1 MSVINKALKELNKR
15 NSGDEYGK
23 YVPPEKSAFSFNK
36 VALVSLAVMG
46 VAVLGAAGYY
56 AYKMGVQNSH
66 GVAEVQTETGKASQK
81 TAVEKSVEKHE
92 SDVGTDRKDSDVST
106 TTEQPGE
113 ITAISEKSEEDESA
127 PTNELIVIA
136 ETDLSA
142 PENSVT
148 SAETDNAPF
157 LDVSKKSERMLV
169 KNNAGNKDS
178 VHVQQS
184 VKSHSPAVAV
194 NDSGMKPQAETV
206 IDSYVYDA
214 DNYVIEEQPVISEK
228 SRSKPS
234 SLKVSKSNMSP
245 ADQKAMYRS
254 QALNYLGK
262 GDSRKAVE
270 AYKNV
275 LAVDPRDTEA
285 REKLAGLYYGQD
297 NYTEAIRVLDRGV
310 ALSPTHYDYRLFL
323 SRIYKARG
331 DNAKALKVLEKANP
345 PVAGNIDYY
354 ATMASIARESGD
366 YVAASKAYKALAST
380 NTSDGKWYLGLGI
393 SEEKQGRHRQALEA
407 YRKASTLYLSQSSRK
422 FVEGRIKFLEKLK

>member
-23 YVPPEKSAFSFNK
+23 YVPPENSAFSFNK
-36 VALVSLAVMG
+36 IALISLAVMG
-46 VAVLGAAGYY
+46 IAVLGAAGYY
-56 AYKMGVQNSH
+56 AYKMGEQSKQSGTKVQ
-66 GVAEVQTETGKASQK
+66 AETTKASQQ
-81 TAVEKSVEKHE
+81 ASAEKQE
-92 SDVGTDRKDSDVST
+92 SDLGTDKKDSDISMVA
-106 TTEQPGE
+106 EQPAE
-113 ITAISEKSEEDESA
+113 SSVISEKNEEDES
-127 PTNELIVIA
+127 TQDNELIVLA
-136 ETDLSA
+136 ETEPSIS
-142 PENSVT
+142 ENSV
-148 SAETDNAPF
+148 SSGETDVPY
-157 LDVSKKSERMLV
+157 LDVNKKSERKLV
-169 KNNAGNKDS
+169 KNNTRNTDS
-178 VHVQQS
+178 VKKS
-184 VKSHSPAVAV
+184 VKTHSSTEAV
-194 NDSGMKPQAETV
+194 NDSVIKPQAGAV
-206 IDSYVYDA
+206 VDSYVYDA

-275 LAVDPRDTEA
+275 LAVDPRDIEA

-297 NYTEAIRVLDRGV
+297 NHAEAIRVLDRGI
-310 ALSPTHYDYRLFL
+310 ALTPTHYDYRLFL
-323 SRIYKARG
+323 SRIYKAHG

-366 YVAASKAYKALAST
+366 YVAASKAYTALAST

>member
-36 VALVSLAVMG
+36 IALISLAVMG
-46 VAVLGAAGYY
+46 IAVLGAAGYY
-56 AYKMGVQNSH
+56 AYKMGEQSKQSGTKVQ
-66 GVAEVQTETGKASQK
+66 VETTKASQQ
-81 TAVEKSVEKHE
+81 ASAEKQE
-92 SDVGTDRKDSDVST
+92 SDLGTDKKDSDISMVA
-106 TTEQPGE
+106 EQPAEGSV
-113 ITAISEKSEEDESA
+113 ISEKNEEDES
-127 PTNELIVIA
+127 TQDNELIVLA
-136 ETDLSA
+136 ETEPSIS
-142 PENSVT
+142 ENSV
-148 SAETDNAPF
+148 SSGETEDVPY
-157 LDVSKKSERMLV
+157 LDVNKKSERKLV
-169 KNNAGNKDS
+169 KNNTRNTDS
-178 VHVQQS
+178 VKKS
-184 VKSHSPAVAV
+184 VKSHSSTEAV
-194 NDSGMKPQAETV
+194 NDSVIKPQAGAV
-206 IDSYVYDA
+206 VDSYVYDA

-275 LAVDPRDTEA
+275 LAVDPRDIEA

-297 NYTEAIRVLDRGV
+297 NHAEAIRVLDRGI
-310 ALSPTHYDYRLFL
+310 ALTPTHYDYRLFL
-323 SRIYKARG
+323 SRIYKAHG

-366 YVAASKAYKALAST
+366 YVAASKAYTALAST

>member
-36 VALVSLAVMG
+36 IALISLAVMG
-46 VAVLGAAGYY
+46 IAVLGAAGYY
-56 AYKMGVQNSH
+56 AYKMGEQSKQSGTKVQS
-66 GVAEVQTETGKASQK
+66 ETTKASQQ
-81 TAVEKSVEKHE
+81 ASAEKQE
-92 SDVGTDRKDSDVST
+92 SDSGTDKKDSDISMVA
-106 TTEQPGE
+106 EQPAE
-113 ITAISEKSEEDESA
+113 SSVISEKNEEDES
-127 PTNELIVIA
+127 TQDNELIVLA
-136 ETDLSA
+136 ETEPSIS
-142 PENSVT
+142 ENSV
-148 SAETDNAPF
+148 SSGETEDVPY
-157 LDVSKKSERMLV
+157 LDVNKKSERKLV
-169 KNNAGNKDS
+169 KNNTRNTDS
-178 VHVQQS
+178 VKKS
-184 VKSHSPAVAV
+184 VKTHSSTEAV
-194 NDSGMKPQAETV
+194 NDSVIKPQAGAV
-206 IDSYVYDA
+206 VDSYVYDA

-275 LAVDPRDTEA
+275 LAVDPRDIEA

-297 NYTEAIRVLDRGV
+297 NHAEAIRVLDRGI
-310 ALSPTHYDYRLFL
+310 ALTPTHYDYRLFL
-323 SRIYKARG
+323 SRIYKAHG

-366 YVAASKAYKALAST
+366 YVAASKAYTALAST

-407 YRKASTLYLSQSSRK
+407 YRKASTLYLSQSSSK

>member
-36 VALVSLAVMG
+36 IALISLAVMG
-46 VAVLGAAGYY
+46 IAVLGAAGYY
-56 AYKMGVQNSH
+56 AYKMGEQSKQSGTKVQ
-66 GVAEVQTETGKASQK
+66 VETTKASQQ
-81 TAVEKSVEKHE
+81 ASAEKQE
-92 SDVGTDRKDSDVST
+92 SDLGTDKKDSDISMVA
-106 TTEQPGE
+106 EQPAE
-113 ITAISEKSEEDESA
+113 SSVISEKNEEDES
-127 PTNELIVIA
+127 TQDNELIVLA
-136 ETDLSA
+136 ETEPSIS
-142 PENSVT
+142 ENSV
-148 SAETDNAPF
+148 SSGETEDVPY
-157 LDVSKKSERMLV
+157 LDVNKKSERKLV
-169 KNNAGNKDS
+169 KNNTRNTDS
-178 VHVQQS
+178 VKKS
-184 VKSHSPAVAV
+184 VKTHSSTEAV
-194 NDSGMKPQAETV
+194 NDSVIKPQAGAV
-206 IDSYVYDA
+206 VDSYVYDA

-275 LAVDPRDTEA
+275 LAVDPRDIEA

-297 NYTEAIRVLDRGV
+297 NHAEAIRVLDRGI
-310 ALSPTHYDYRLFL
+310 ALTPTHYDYRLFL
-323 SRIYKARG
+323 SRIYKAHG

-366 YVAASKAYKALAST
+366 YVAASKAYTALAST

-422 FVEGRIKFLEKLK
+422 FVEGRIKFLE